1 MKETDRKP
9 QRAKALRSGVAALSC
24 GSSSLIVVQ
33 IHASPR
39 YPSPRPAPFDD
50 PLVSPRGDEN
60 NPSFD
65 LGVGCNSSQMR
76 EVVPN
81 GSSAHMIDKQVK
93 SVI

>member
-33 IHASPR
+33 IHAAPR